1 MRIDILTLFPEMFD
15 VLNYSIIGRA
25 KGQGLFD
32 LELHNI
38 RDYSTDKH
46 HKVDDTPY
54 GGGAGMV
61 MTCQPIMDG
70 IESIKKTNDG
80 PVIFMGPK
88 GRPFTQSV
96 AKELSLLNGFTLLC
110 GHYEGIDERIYSIID
125 DEISLGDFVL
135 TGGEMAAL
143 PIIDSVIRLLPGA
156 LGSAESTLEE
166 SFSEGSLE
174 YPHYTKPADYKGLRV
189 PDVLL
194 SGHHENIR
202 QWRRFMSLEATKQKR
217 QDLFENIQLTKAD
230 LKIIQRM
237 KKLYPTD
244 IEED

>member
-1 MRIDILTLFPEMFD
+1 MRIDILTLFPEMFE

-70 IESIKKTNDG
+70 IETIKKSNPG
-80 PVIFMGPK
+80 PVIFLGPK
-88 GRPFTQSV
+88 GRPFTQDL
-96 AKELSLLNGFTLLC
+96 AKELSLLDGFTLLC
-110 GHYEGIDERIYSIID
+110 GHYEGIDERIYSVID
-125 DEISLGDFVL
+125 DEISLGDFIL

-156 LGSAESTLEE
+156 LGSADSTVEE

-174 YPHYTKPADYKGLRV
+174 YPHYTKPAEFRGMKV
-189 PDVLL
+189 PEVLL

-217 QDLFENIQLTKAD
+217 QDLFQNIKLTKAD
-230 LKIIQRM
+230 HKIIERM
-237 KKLYPTD
+237 KKLYPAD

>member
-1 MRIDILTLFPEMFD
+1 MRIDVLTLFPEMFE

-70 IESIKKTNDG
+70 IETIKRSNPG
-80 PVIFMGPK
+80 PVIFLGPK
-88 GRPFTQSV
+88 GRPFTQDL
-96 AKELSLLNGFTLLC
+96 AKELSLIDGFTLLC
-110 GHYEGIDERIYSIID
+110 GHYEGIDERIYSVID
-125 DEISLGDFVL
+125 DEISLGDFIL

-156 LGSAESTLEE
+156 LGSADSTVEE

-174 YPHYTKPADYKGLRV
+174 YPHYTKPAEFRGMKV
-189 PDVLL
+189 PEVLL

-217 QDLFENIQLTKAD
+217 QDLFQNIKLTKAD
-230 LKIIQRM
+230 HKIIERM
-237 KKLYPTD
+237 KKLYPAD

>member
-1 MRIDILTLFPEMFD
+1 MRIDVLTLFPEMFE

-70 IESIKKTNDG
+70 IETIKRSNPG
-80 PVIFMGPK
+80 PVIFLGPK
-88 GRPFTQSV
+88 GRPFTQDL
-96 AKELSLLNGFTLLC
+96 AKELSLIDGFTLLC
-110 GHYEGIDERIYSIID
+110 GHYEGIDERIYTLID
-125 DEISLGDFVL
+125 DEISLGDFIL

-156 LGSAESTLEE
+156 LGSADSTVEE

-174 YPHYTKPADYKGLRV
+174 YPHYTKPAEFRGMKV
-189 PDVLL
+189 PEVLL

-217 QDLFENIQLTKAD
+217 QDLFQNIKLTKAD
-230 LKIIQRM
+230 HKIIERM
-237 KKLYPTD
+237 KKLYPAD

>member
-1 MRIDILTLFPEMFD
+1 MMWKAQKDEIVSLETIDLRDF
-15 VLNYSIIGRA
+15 
-25 KGQGLFD
+25 GLGP
-32 LELHNI
+32 
-38 RDYSTDKH
+38 RKQ
-46 HKVDDTPY
+46 VDDTPY

-96 AKELSLLNGFTLLC
+96 AKELSLLTGFTLLC
-110 GHYEGIDERIYSIID
+110 GHYEGIDERIYSVID

-174 YPHYTKPADYKGLRV
+174 YPHYTIPADYKGLRV

-217 QDLFENIQLTKAD
+217 QDLFKNIQLTKAD